1 MARRRRAAY
10 RLRAAGAGALVDGLV
25 LALSFLPGA
34 TGVPLVLGRLQRIAL
49 ANGAWVIPRAGV
61 LSGVALL
68 RASERSR
75 LGRRACGA
83 ALVVLVSITAYH
95 ARVPRGAEW
104 STGLGGG
111 GGGAIAGALRWVL
124 RRACGEA
131 GGWLVVAVSALG
143 GW

>member
-1 MARRRRAAY
+1 MARRKRAAN
-10 RLRAAGAGALVDGLV
+10 RLHAAGAVALVAGLV

-49 ANGAWVIPRAGV
+49 GNGAWVIPLAGV
-61 LSGVALL
+61 LSGIALL

-95 ARVPRGAEW
+95 ARVPRSEE
-104 STGLGGG
+104 
-111 GGGAIAGALRWVL
+111 
-124 RRACGEA
+124 RRVGKECRSWRCRCQCSRRVDECD
-131 GGWLVVAVSALG
+131 VT
-143 GW
+143 